1 MSTHIHQTFL
11 SFIDFFS
18 IFVTW
23 KGCVRNWGMLR
34 TLPIPIY
41 GLSALCPNILF
52 YPFLSTAGSEENTL
66 EIEGDERARSPPI
79 LSPRSPALSLFS
91 NVFCI
96 CILYFCSVSHTM
108 YFCTCSHTHRTVS
121 TIPSIAFPQI
131 HATLFPAN
139 TCTYDSIIFTN
150 LV

>member
-34 TLPIPIY
+34 TIPIPFY
-41 GLSALCPNILF
+41 GLYAMCSNNLF
-52 YPFLSTAGSEENTL
+52 QPFLSTPGSEENTL

-96 CILYFCSVSHTM
+96 LYFVFLFCVSH
-108 YFCTCSHTHRTVS
+108 YVFLHLFSHTPYSEYYS
-121 TIPSIAFPQI
+121 TNCNSSNTRDTFPSKYMYLRL
-131 HATLFPAN
+131 H
-139 TCTYDSIIFTN
+139 
-150 LV
+150 